1 MLISTRPTLLR
12 VIGNP
17 SGPILDGKLNKL
29 SKIHARLPQG
39 LDVLSL
45 NMFTSRHSS
54 SPGILF

>member
-17 SGPILDGKLNKL
+17 FGPILDGKLNKL

-45 NMFTSRHSS
+45 NMFT
-54 SPGILF
+54 